1 MALEN
6 EKEKLRIQQEY
17 EDSLK
22 ISQSFLEG
30 IDDLIDNSAKNT
42 KNLSDNEKKYNSA
55 LKSILQGVKTKE
67 EAIAKIDDCFDRED
81 HYKEMAKLHDAG
93 CQAYNDSKT
102 RWDNFTGD

>member
-30 IDDLIDNSAKNT
+30 IADLIDNSAKNT
-42 KNLSDNEKKYNSA
+42 KNLSENEKKYNSA
-55 LKSILQGVKTKE
+55 LKSILQDVKTKE
-67 EAIAKIDDCFDRED
+67 GAIEASMEAQ
-81 HYKEMAKLHDAG
+81 KEFNKFVSQGGKLSKK
-93 CQAYNDSKT
+93 DSYWKEFIILF
-102 RWDNFTGD
+102 NK

>member
-30 IDDLIDNSAKNT
+30 IADLIDNSAKIQRI
-42 KNLSDNEKKYNSA
+42 K
-55 LKSILQGVKTKE
+55 LKMKRNIIV
-67 EAIAKIDDCFDRED
+67 
-81 HYKEMAKLHDAG
+81 H
-93 CQAYNDSKT
+93 
-102 RWDNFTGD
+102 